1 MNNQVRLGVLAAA
14 RFPLARLRS
23 SGGFNLQ
30 RRYETHAEDENVNM
44 AHSSHDESH
53 GNPALNIERREMM
66 KRKMIVCMMTGALA
80 AALLTG
86 CGSSKTSGTA
96 GSDAGAS
103 AADETAVSGTEYKV
117 GIVNYVDDASLN
129 QIVENIE
136 SELDVKGKELGVTFN
151 YADYYENA
159 QADSTVLNQI
169 ATDLVE
175 DQVDVIV
182 AIATPVAITM
192 QAATE
197 DTDIP
202 VIFSAVTDPVGAGL
216 VESMEQPG
224 GSLTGTSDALDT
236 EAVMNLIKAQN
247 PDVSKIGLLYDT
259 AQDASEKAIE
269 EAKGWCDENNITY
282 VEKTGS
288 TTDDVKLAADS
299 LITEGVDAVFTPTDN
314 TIMTAELTIY
324 EALAE
329 AGIPHYCGADSF
341 ALNGAFCGY
350 GVDYANLGVM
360 TGDMIAD
367 LLVNGADPAQ
377 TPVQTFDNGIASI
390 NTEICE
396 QLGYDL
402 EAVKAAFEPL
412 CTGIVELKTAESF
425 E

>member
-1 MNNQVRLGVLAAA
+1 MKKKIVASLLTGVLAAA
-14 RFPLARLRS
+14 MLAGCGDS
-23 SGGFNLQ
+23 SGGNTTEKEEQ
-30 RRYETHAEDENVNM
+30 TSADAET
-44 AHSSHDESH
+44 S
-53 GNPALNIERREMM
+53 
-66 KRKMIVCMMTGALA
+66 T
-80 AALLTG
+80 
-86 CGSSKTSGTA
+86 
-96 GSDAGAS
+96 
-103 AADETAVSGTEYKV
+103 SGTEYKV

-136 SELDVKGKELGVTFN
+136 KELDAKGEELGVTFN

-169 ATDLVE
+169 ATDLVA
-175 DQVDVIV
+175 DDVDVLV

-197 DTDIP
+197 GTDIP
-202 VIFSAVTDPVGAGL
+202 VIFSAVTDPIGASL
-216 VESMEQPG
+216 VESMEEPG
-224 GSLTGTSDALDT
+224 GNLTGTSDALDT
-236 EAVMNLIKAQN
+236 EAIMNLMLAQN
-247 PDVSKIGLLYDT
+247 PELSYVGLLYDT
-259 AQDASEKAIE
+259 AQDSSEGAIE
-269 EAKGWCDENNITY
+269 AAKAWCDAKGIKY
-282 VEKTGS
+282 IEKTGS

-299 LITEGVDAVFTPTDN
+299 LVTEQVDAIFTPTDN

-324 EALAE
+324 ETLAE

-360 TGDMIAD
+360 TGDMIVD
-367 LLVNGADPAQ
+367 LLVNGADPAT
-377 TPVQTFDNGIASI
+377 TPVQTFDNGIATV

-402 EAVKAAFEPL
+402 DAVKAAFEPL
-412 CTGIVELKTAESF
+412 CTQIVEIQTAEEF